1 MLIIIMIVCYLGY
14 QKCFFVLSM
23 SKDMF
28 GKTAVKVF
36 IHCSH
41 PQGVWTGNKLYDWSC
56 FDQMPLS
63 SNPVLLFWNKY
74 ISLNSLLS
82 YDELFPRE
90 IFNAWYK

>member
-1 MLIIIMIVCYLGY
+1 MLIIIMIICYLGY

-23 SKDMF
+23 SKDIF
-28 GKTAVKVF
+28 GKTALQVF

-41 PQGVWTGNKLYDWSC
+41 PQGDWMGNKWYDWSP
-56 FDQMPLS
+56 FAQMTFS

-90 IFNAWYK
+90 TFNA